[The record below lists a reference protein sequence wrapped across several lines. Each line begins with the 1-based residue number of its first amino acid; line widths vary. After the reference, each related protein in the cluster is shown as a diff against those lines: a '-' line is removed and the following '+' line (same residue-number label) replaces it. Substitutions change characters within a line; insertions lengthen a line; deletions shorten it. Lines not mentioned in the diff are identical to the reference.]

1 MNGQS
6 KNTRFR
12 SNLAPQTP
20 GLSYWES
27 KGWFENTDALIVGG
41 GLVGMNAALELQSL
55 HPNWR
60 IVLIDR
66 SDIGGASTRNA
77 GFACFGSPTEL
88 LEDWQILGREKT
100 IDLVKMRWGGLTE
113 LRRQWGDD
121 ALGYRDCG
129 SLEAFTNPESFKQ
142 CLAVLPEMNEALSPI
157 FGETPFTT
165 LDSSALADSGLN
177 NVCGVISSPLEGD
190 LDVAQMNRA
199 MQRELFSRGIDVI
212 GGVTVQ
218 RLRENG
224 LAWRIETDQGD
235 LEAKKVLVC
244 NNAWA
249 SELLD
254 IDVQPAPNAVVVSQ
268 PLHRLKL
275 KQTIHHDRGYVYAR
289 EVDGRLLIGGGR
301 HWDCRDDHDRIQ
313 RLLDWAQKHI
323 VGAESIQIDHHWIGQ
338 LGVGT
343 HRMPVIDELKPGLFA
358 GVRLGGMGVAIG
370 SEVGRQLARLTV

>member
-1 MNGQS
+1 
-6 KNTRFR
+6 
-12 SNLAPQTP
+12 
-20 GLSYWES
+20 
-27 KGWFENTDALIVGG
+27 
-41 GLVGMNAALELQSL
+41 
-55 HPNWR
+55 
-60 IVLIDR
+60 
-66 SDIGGASTRNA
+66 
-77 GFACFGSPTEL
+77 
-88 LEDWQILGREKT
+88 
-100 IDLVKMRWGGLTE
+100 MRWDGLTE

-129 SLEAFTNPESFKQ
+129 SLEAFTNPESFQQ

-199 MQRELFSRGIDVI
+199 MRRELFSRGIDVI

-268 PLHRLKL
+268 PLHRLML

-301 HWDCRDDHDRIQ
+301 HWKCQDDHDRIQ
-313 RLLDWAQKHI
+313 RLLDWAKTHI

>member
-20 GLSYWES
+20 GLSYWEL

-41 GLVGMNAALELQSL
+41 GLVGMNAALDLQSL

-77 GFACFGSPTEL
+77 GFACFGSPSEL
-88 LEDWQILGREKT
+88 LEDWKTLGHERT
-100 IDLVKMRWGGLTE
+100 IDLVKMRWDGLNE

-129 SLEAFTNPESFKQ
+129 SLEVFTHPESFQQ
-142 CLAVLPEMNEALSPI
+142 CLAALPEMNEVLSPI

-165 LDSSALADSGLN
+165 LDSSTFTDSGLN

-199 MQRELFSRGIDVI
+199 MRRELFSRGIDVI

-218 RLRENG
+218 HLHQNG
-224 LAWRIETDQGD
+224 LSWQMGTNLGD
-235 LEAKKVLVC
+235 LEAPKVFIC

-301 HWDCRDDHDRIQ
+301 HWKCRDDHDRIQ

-358 GVRLGGMGVAIG
+358 GVRLGGMGVAVG